1 MIKLRTL
8 RWDHPDFRVA
18 LNLMTNVFV
27 NTVKEIKETDNPSG
41 ENVGMHGK
49 REAEIEVMF
58 PWSKKREE
66 PPHTSRGK
74 KGVLLKTFGRNMTT
88 K

>member
-1 MIKLRTL
+1 
-8 RWDHPDFRVA
+8 
-18 LNLMTNVFV
+18 
-27 NTVKEIKETDNPSG
+27 
-41 ENVGMHGK
+41 VGMHGK